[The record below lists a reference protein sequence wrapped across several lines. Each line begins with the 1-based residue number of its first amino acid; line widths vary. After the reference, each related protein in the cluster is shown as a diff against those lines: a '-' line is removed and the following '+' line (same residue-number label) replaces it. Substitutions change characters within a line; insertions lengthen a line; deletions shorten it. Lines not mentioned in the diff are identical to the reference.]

1 MHNRLGAPVELKHRM
16 RSMSNENNPSFATDE
31 ERMQIVKS
39 LSLFVLA
46 NAIIWLAIFLWAEFP
61 QAWLSPLSG
70 GVFSVAALGLSILGK
85 RIFASHVLMVGTIA
99 AISIASTTLYEG
111 LHTKTLLPVMV
122 GVAFL
127 LFYRTGEVRHAVYQ
141 TIVIVVTWFA
151 IIGYEVYALEVSLIG
166 IKAFG
171 GHLGDLVQLSCFALI
186 GLQILHFRKM
196 LLRNASFL
204 RDANIAAQTANEAK
218 SNFLASMSHELRT
231 PMNGVVGL
239 AEILSRSKLDDEQR
253 DMVETIKA
261 SSFSLLQIVDD
272 ILDTS
277 RVEAG
282 KMVLNEAPV
291 ELRACLKSTVESL
304 RTLAEDRG
312 IDLQLEIDPDVSEAI
327 TVDAVRLRQVLVN
340 VIGNALKYSQK
351 TDGRFGETV
360 KVSVRVEGENLVFAV
375 QDQGVGMTPAML
387 EELFAPFTRF
397 IEKSN
402 TQIAGA
408 GLGMSISKRL
418 VELMDGDIEVES
430 ERGVGSLFRI
440 VIPHKPAMVQQ
451 EDAADLDWVSILKA
465 HVAGLGP
472 VLVVEDNAVNRQV
485 IGMQLDQLGIQ
496 HDAAEDGYEGVGKWR
511 AGEFALILSDVQMPR
526 MDGLGMTAEI
536 RDLEKRLNGSPTPI
550 IAITANAMR
559 GEADKCLDAGM
570 DDYLAKPVKLD
581 ELARQL
587 VKWMLPEAVR

>member
-1 MHNRLGAPVELKHRM
+1 MYDQDLQ
-16 RSMSNENNPSFATDE
+16 SFSTEE
-31 ERMQIVKS
+31 ERQKLVRLVSAFSFLVGLYWLTLHIMYENFYPLLGTAFLLLLTGAAFI
-39 LSLFVLA
+39 LSF
-46 NAIIWLAIFLWAEFP
+46 
-61 QAWLSPLSG
+61 
-70 GVFSVAALGLSILGK
+70 LGK
-85 RIFASHVLMVGTIA
+85 RIIASHAYMLGMTIA
-99 AISIASTTLYEG
+99 TTLV
-111 LHTKTLLPVMV
+111 TV
-122 GVAFL
+122 GVYHSLNIKAVFPVLIGFSFL
-127 LFYRTGEVRHAVYQ
+127 LFYRNGEVRHGIFHAILIVLSWIAV
-141 TIVIVVTWFA
+141 
-151 IIGYEVYALEVSLIG
+151 IGHEVNSQNHPTFGKYVL
-166 IKAFG
+166 G
-171 GHLGDLVQLSCFALI
+171 GHLGDVVLLLCFVLI
-186 GLQILHFRKM
+186 GFQILYFRR
-196 LLRNASFL
+196 LLTNYGSKLQNA
-204 RDANIAAQTANEAK
+204 NKAAKVANEAK

-231 PMNGVVGL
+231 PMNGVIGL
-239 AEILSRSKLDDEQR
+239 TEILSRSKLDDEQR

-282 KMVLNEAPV
+282 KMVLHEAPV
-291 ELRACLKSTVESL
+291 ELRAFVRSIVESL

-451 EDAADLDWVSILKA
+451 EGAADLDWVSILKA

-485 IGMQLDQLGIQ
+485 IGMQLDQLGLQ

-511 AGEFALILSDVQMPR
+511 EGKFALILSDVQMPR
-526 MDGLGMTAEI
+526 LDGLEMTAEI
-536 RDLEKRLNGSPTPI
+536 RDQEKRLKGSPTPI